1 MKKLLLLAC
10 ITGTTFFSISQLNW
24 QKGGNSVAGGANS
37 SLGTNAA
44 WNAPLFFQTF
54 GANRMKLNGN
64 FTAGGASAQY
74 GIDGYTTFGTTNTT
88 VNTSGYLL
96 LGASTNF
103 QTQSTQNIYTNKGAF
118 SLLHLNGNSL
128 IQQNGY
134 RPWMKTGITFTD
146 NQDLSYFG
154 LRQIGTALD
163 WTETVIVWTDNQ
175 TLGADEMAF
184 RFNGGSTSNTNID
197 NNLRSNT
204 DLDGLHVARYTADG
218 RYGLGNTFGYN
229 TAPGHPITLYVR
241 PQSLFHMSY
250 DRQGGQAN
258 EAFGFMQMTY
268 RDATGI
274 IGSGETEQDGLRL
287 GIDNDII
294 NLGGV
299 NHLSGY
305 LRWQENSPFII
316 QSDWDNAA
324 GGIQNGERMRIT
336 TIAAPGVIDPAP
348 APTQNITRVA
358 ISHRGDQPITNP
370 RSLLHLGYNTSSIPF
385 LGQVD
390 DGWRNWMDVGTFT
403 NIGSDNMYV
412 GMKREGDD
420 RYDAVINW
428 GDNQVAG
435 LSPNGPDKLRFI
447 FTSTTTALPP
457 GEGNAVSQSNNGLEV
472 GRFYP
477 AYDTTFT
484 YNVNDPTTSTAPT
497 NYYGRFGVGDFTAQG
512 VNEEPTHKLDVV
524 GNGRFRFLPDSL
536 YMADS
541 LVNKYVMVDT
551 MGVLRWTSQ
560 APSSFGV
567 ECSDSVNGKL
577 PFDSKIDLNNHNFYF
592 VNNDSLTANHV
603 GVGYECGDL
612 LPAKLSV
619 LQAHPS
625 SVDQSTIGVSGINID
640 TANIINLNYVGV
652 QGRSIGQQPPFFR
665 IRNIGGDFYAE
676 SADLNFGAIGT
687 ARAGGMPNSF
697 NTGGQFVASNGN
709 FSTGVQGQ
717 GDNAA
722 IRNIGVSGIG
732 TSPLTP
738 SSLENVGGQFVG
750 AYSNGSNYGVRGVAN
765 FGTTAIGIYG
775 TASGASVNN
784 YAGYFDGDV
793 YISGGYGPS
802 DEMLK
807 ENINELMGAEDL
819 LNQLNPVTFD
829 FRTADFPRFNLS
841 SDNQMGLIAQEVE
854 QVLPGIVKLATSPAV
869 YDSLGNELEAP
880 IEFKT
885 IDYSKL
891 IPLLVAGHKE
901 QTEKID
907 SLQSSNDSLQ
917 AQLSNLNER
926 LTLLENCLSNL
937 LPALCQA
944 NSMAIQQTPQE
955 TQEYLEKTINITL
968 SSRNNIILNQNV
980 PNPFAESTVIS
991 FSIPST
997 VQKAQLHFYDGQ
1009 GKLINTVEINER
1021 GNGQVNVFA
1030 NDLSTG
1036 VYTYSLVADGQV
1048 VATKRMMKQ

>member
-1 MKKLLLLAC
+1 MKKMLLIAS
-10 ITGTTFFSISQLNW
+10 ITGASFSSISQVNW
-24 QKGGNSVAGGANS
+24 QKGGNGVAGGTNS
-37 SLGTNAA
+37 SLGTNST
-44 WNAPLFFQTF
+44 WNAPLYFQTF
-54 GANRMKLNGN
+54 GTNRMKLNGS
-64 FTAGGASAQY
+64 FTAAGASAQY

-103 QTQSTQNIYTNKGAF
+103 QTQPGQNIYTNKGAF

-154 LRQIGTALD
+154 LRQIGNALD

-184 RFNGGSTSNTNID
+184 RFNGGSTSSTAID

-204 DLDGLHVARYTADG
+204 DLDDLHVARYSADG
-218 RYGLGNTFGYN
+218 RYALGNTFGYN
-229 TAPGHPITLYVR
+229 TAPGHPTTLYVR

-250 DRQGGQAN
+250 DRQNGQQN
-258 EAFGFMQMTY
+258 EAFGFMQITT
-268 RDATGI
+268 RDPNI
-274 IGSGETEQDGLRL
+274 LIGTGETEQDGLRF

-294 NLGGV
+294 NLDGI

-316 QSDWDNAA
+316 QSDWDNTA

-336 TIAAPGVIDPAP
+336 SIAAPGVIDPAMP
-348 APTQNITRVA
+348 LDNNLTRVA
-358 ISHRGDQPITNP
+358 ISHHGSEPITNP
-370 RSLLHLGYNTSSIPF
+370 RSLLHLGYNTSTNVL
-385 LGQVD
+385 LGQVN

-412 GMKREGDD
+412 GMKHEGND

-428 GDNQVAG
+428 GDNQVPG
-435 LSPNGPDKLRFI
+435 ISPNGPDKLRFI

-484 YNVNDPTTSTAPT
+484 YLLGDSTDF
-497 NYYGRFGVGDFTAQG
+497 YGRFGVGDFTSQG

-524 GNGRFRFLPDSL
+524 GNGRFRFLPDSI
-536 YMADS
+536 YMADT
-541 LVNKYVMVDT
+541 LVNKYVMVDS

-577 PFDSKIDLNNHNFYF
+577 TFDSKIDLNNHNFYF
-592 VNNDSLTANHV
+592 VNNDSLSMNHV
-603 GVGYECGDL
+603 GIGYECGDSL
-612 LPAKLSV
+612 LAKLSV
-619 LQAHPS
+619 LQTHPS
-625 SVDQSTIGVSGINID
+625 SVNQSTISVSGINID
-640 TANIINLNYVGV
+640 TANVISLNYVGV

-665 IRNIGGDFYAE
+665 IRNIGGDFYGE
-676 SADLNFGAIGT
+676 SADLNFGVIGT

-697 NTGGQFVASNGN
+697 NTGGQFVASSGN
-709 FSTGVQGQ
+709 FSTGVHGQ
-717 GDNAA
+717 GDNAE
-722 IRNIGVSGIG
+722 IRNIGISGIG
-732 TSPLTP
+732 TSPFNP
-738 SSLENVGGQFVG
+738 SSLENIGGQFVG

-807 ENINELMGAEDL
+807 ENIMEISGADAL
-819 LNQLNPVTFD
+819 LSQLNPVTFD
-829 FRTADFPRFNLS
+829 FKTAEFPRFNLS
-841 SDNQMGLIAQEVE
+841 SENQMGLIAQEVE
-854 QVLPGIVKLATSPAV
+854 QVLPSIVKLATSPAV
-869 YDSLGNELEAP
+869 FDSLGNELEAS

-907 SLQSSNDSLQ
+907 SLQNSNDSLQ
-917 AQLSNLNER
+917 AQLTNLNDR
-926 LTLLENCLSNL
+926 LTQLENCLSNL

-944 NSMAIQQTPQE
+944 NQMAIQQTPQE

-968 SSRNNIILNQNV
+968 SNRNNIILNQNV

-991 FSIPST
+991 YSIPST
-997 VQKAQLHFYDGQ
+997 VQKAQIHFYDGQ
-1009 GKLINTVEINER
+1009 GKLINTVEISER
-1021 GNGQVNVFA
+1021 GNGQLNVFA
-1030 NDLSTG
+1030 NDLSAG
-1036 VYTYSLVADGQV
+1036 VYTYSLVADGQII
-1048 VATKRMMKQ
+1048 ATKRMMKQ